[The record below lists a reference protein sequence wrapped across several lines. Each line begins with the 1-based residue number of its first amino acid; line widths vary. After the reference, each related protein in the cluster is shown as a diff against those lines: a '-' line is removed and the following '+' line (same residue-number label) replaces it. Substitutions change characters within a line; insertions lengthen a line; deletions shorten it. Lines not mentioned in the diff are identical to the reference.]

1 MTGLEIILLILGV
14 VIFIASFII
23 PEQMGG
29 KEEGTD
35 LSGSKEA
42 IDAMIDA
49 RMKDAKTEL
58 DETVS
63 ETVNYAVEKS
73 ERSLERLSNE
83 KIAAVSE
90 FSETVMSDIHQSHQE
105 VLFLYD
111 MLHDKQ
117 KNLHE
122 TVMEADKAEAA
133 VKEAQIELEY
143 QAREAEVK
151 AQEKAQEEKQ
161 AEEKAVPPKPEEPA
175 NEQFRAIP
183 LSEYPTVEGAKV
195 IEPVPV
201 VENAVS
207 SGDNQNDEIL
217 RLHRMGRSNV
227 AIAKQLGLGVGEVKL
242 VIDLFEVG

>member
-29 KEEGTD
+29 DKDATD
-35 LSGSKEA
+35 VSVSGEM
-42 IDAMIDA
+42 IDAMIDEK
-49 RMKDAKTEL
+49 MKDAKSTL
-58 DETVS
+58 KDTVD

-117 KNLHE
+117 KNLHD
-122 TVMEADKAEAA
+122 TVIEADKAEAA

-143 QAREAEVK
+143 KAKESVKQEEAKPAPEPEPEPIK
-151 AQEKAQEEKQ
+151 EPAQELA
-161 AEEKAVPPKPEEPA
+161 
-175 NEQFRAIP
+175 EQFQAIP
-183 LSEYPTVEGAKV
+183 LSQYPTAQEGAKV

-201 VENAVS
+201 VENIVS
-207 SGDNQNDEIL
+207 TGDNQNDEIL
-217 RLHRMGRSNV
+217 RLHRAGRSNV